1 MKFLKIA
8 GVATVVVIALAVLGV
23 TLAFAQKPSPTDT
36 PWWNTMRNM
45 MQSATG
51 RGGATG
57 SGGMMG
63 GNFQSMQQM
72 HDQMTQNGGTTGHG
86 GMMGGNGQ
94 SMQDMHNQMA
104 ESGGMGAMHEWMHQP
119 GGVHDSVWKALAE
132 KLGLTT
138 DELTAQ
144 VNDGKTL
151 AQIAEAKGV
160 AVKDLAAIMET
171 GMKTGLEQA
180 VKDGKLTQEQADL
193 MLKNMNG
200 QYEWMITNMGAGMM
214 SPGGMMGPNGGG
226 MMGPNGS
233 GGCHDNDNTN
243 DSGTSL

>member
-1 MKFLKIA
+1 
-8 GVATVVVIALAVLGV
+8 
-23 TLAFAQKPSPTDT
+23 
-36 PWWNTMRNM
+36 
-45 MQSATG
+45 
-51 RGGATG
+51 
-57 SGGMMG
+57 
-63 GNFQSMQQM
+63 
-72 HDQMTQNGGTTGHG
+72 
-86 GMMGGNGQ
+86 
-94 SMQDMHNQMA
+94 
-104 ESGGMGAMHEWMHQP
+104 MHEWMHQS
-119 GGVHDSVWKALAE
+119 GGGAIGNGVHDTVWNTLAE

-151 AQIAEAKGV
+151 AQIAEEKGV

-193 MLKNMNG
+193 MLKHMDG

-214 SPGGMMGPNGGG
+214 GTGGGMMGPNGGG

-233 GGCHDNDNTN
+233 GGCHDNDDPN